1 MYRNDRKKEMP
12 LESYYIGHQDAKLT
26 DEQRKILVDY
36 FKKEKAETERRIFKI
51 KNHGKMDGETYCIF

>member
-36 FKKEKAETERRIFKI
+36 FKKEKAETER
-51 KNHGKMDGETYCIF
+51 KMAL